1 MKYTFKETLKYN
13 QLTEQIY
20 ELSYEVNDLRISEK
34 KEKELYK
41 EIDSLKLQ
49 QQKIKLDDY
58 KKHVKKQFNYYN
70 CIVCELYSKTK
81 TVNLLTEFIR
91 GDKSFLI
98 LKNQIFMPRH
108 YKYCSLIVDIKTL
121 DIFSNY
127 EIKPTMS
134 DLKATV
140 KNTPDVKLKKDT
152 TERLKPL
159 FSELTK
165 LDDNI
170 PVQTQNQKVYLFKH
184 PFLIGGQTTFNRI
197 GYGNVP
203 YSLGALYGETSD
215 FMIIGIIL

>member
-91 GDKSFLI
+91 GDKSFL
-98 LKNQIFMPRH
+98 
-108 YKYCSLIVDIKTL
+108 
-121 DIFSNY
+121 
-127 EIKPTMS
+127 
-134 DLKATV
+134 
-140 KNTPDVKLKKDT
+140 LKKT
-152 TERLKPL
+152 R
-159 FSELTK
+159 FSCP
-165 LDDNI
+165 DIINI
-170 PVQTQNQKVYLFKH
+170 V
-184 PFLIGGQTTFNRI
+184 R
-197 GYGNVP
+197 
-203 YSLGALYGETSD
+203 
-215 FMIIGIIL
+215 